1 MKITGV
7 IHESIAFVAQIRLE
21 GGMEG
26 RESKSERV
34 RKIYPISV
42 IVECGLCL
50 NNESTNTFL
59 FIVIV
64 GSKNFQ
70 IKEGAKRLQ
79 QIKYPKKK
87 IKNHT
92 NLR

>member
-1 MKITGV
+1 MKLGMKISGV

-21 GGMEG
+21 GGREG

-50 NNESTNTFL
+50 NNESTNTFFFYSYSRL
-59 FIVIV
+59 KKLPNK
-64 GSKNFQ
+64 GRSQKLATDQ
-70 IKEGAKRLQ
+70 I
-79 QIKYPKKK
+79 PKKK
-87 IKNHT
+87 N
-92 NLR
+92 